1 MDGGMQSTLTQRLT
15 KKEMAEI
22 VKARRK
28 IILRLAGE
36 LDAEAQHY
44 RDGTTALIVYCEV
57 AGIPISFR
65 REQLRSLWKP
75 HKFVQLRRS

>member
-1 MDGGMQSTLTQRLT
+1 MQPSLTQRLT
-15 KKEMAEI
+15 KEELAEV

-28 IILRLAGE
+28 TILRLAGE
-36 LDAEAQHY
+36 LDAEAQRY

-75 HKFVQLRRS
+75 HKFVKLR